1 VTLYIKEHPREF
13 RIALGEL
20 PAGLHHP
27 ELRLTVDHAEDVAL
41 MQQLFERLQRPGQ
54 RVTAREAIELLLR
67 EPELARL
74 NAHLQHRAANLRS
87 VALDEGVARV
97 LREQP

>member
-1 VTLYIKEHPREF
+1 
-13 RIALGEL
+13 
-20 PAGLHHP
+20 
-27 ELRLTVDHAEDVAL
+27 
-41 MQQLFERLQRPGQ
+41 
-54 RVTAREAIELLLR
+54 VTAREAIELLLR